1 MRRFRLAKLPAKSD
15 RPQKIKQYDKIAENL
30 VETKQMKAVEVTGT
44 LDEKG
49 QLSLDRPIENCA
61 PSRVKVIVLFPEVA
75 EEIEDDPDDTPIEEI
90 KASLRRALQ
99 EAKEGKRIPL
109 SEMWEGIDVE

>member
-1 MRRFRLAKLPAKSD
+1 
-15 RPQKIKQYDKIAENL
+15 
-30 VETKQMKAVEVTGT
+30 MKAVEVTGT
-44 LDEKG
+44 LDDKG
-49 QLSLDRPIENCA
+49 QLFLDQPIENFA
-61 PSRVKVIVLFPEVA
+61 PSRVKVIVLFSEVT
-75 EEIEDDPDDTPIEEI
+75 EEEEEDPDDTPVEEI